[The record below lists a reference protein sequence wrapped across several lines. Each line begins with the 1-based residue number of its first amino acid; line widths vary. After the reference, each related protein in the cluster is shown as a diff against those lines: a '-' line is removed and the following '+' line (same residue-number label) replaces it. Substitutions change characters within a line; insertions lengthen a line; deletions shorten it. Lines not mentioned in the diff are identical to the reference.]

1 MAYFLSNLCP
11 LLARNRP
18 EQTLTHLPL
27 SVRSSLSYYSSSLD
41 MQSALRDSRSLYPT
55 LPCSENDTFSALDT
69 TQSTLELPYD
79 YCLGIS
85 RGRRDTLEHT
95 QQLQIDHALRVGDAL
110 TSDSLHRIPFARS
123 VTDVLKKVT
132 NESGL
137 VVSLE
142 GSWGSGKSSVLAMVE
157 ELLQEL
163 PPDERPVVVHFNPW
177 LIGDRDALLRQFL
190 SSMTKQVR
198 LADHAKDGKKVAKE
212 LKTYAKAFDILKFIP
227 GAEPWVTMV
236 KSVVESMGEMVDSVA
251 EYKTPDIE
259 ERKLALEKA
268 LRKYSR
274 RIVVLIDDI
283 DRLFPN
289 EVFEM
294 VRIIKAVGDL
304 PNVGYVLAWDSAY
317 VSAALEKLTVP
328 FASTYLDKVV
338 QVRLPIPSL
347 SFSKRIELMNKSL
360 RQLPEDAHKIYFP
373 NNDDRFAMLF
383 HSGLSEL
390 METPR
395 DIIRLH
401 DVVST
406 IEPGLRGEVHLADI
420 IGLACLM
427 TKAPAVYRLLQQC
440 PQAFVGKTPGSR
452 SDFGQP
458 EQIVQGYAVKREA
471 AFKES
476 SQKNALLEMVHWL
489 FPLVPTN
496 EDEGSSSKGT
506 VTEGHLAHPER
517 LLVAL
522 QLSMHPNDLSLVQ
535 VQQFLMQPARRS
547 SISEGLDEENCTDF
561 LNALNALSKD
571 ALPTDVVDLSIAV
584 ARLVDNGAFSRR
596 ARNGANIWE
605 TRASRNAIDTMQ
617 KLTKDESDEAL
628 AILTKKLIA
637 DPIALSVAAEL
648 AFFSY
653 GNSDADWRFKAADD
667 SRSDA
672 LATLVN
678 NVKTSFTDGTFYDK
692 SNAEMILW
700 TLSQLAPSDCCQ
712 RRLKTDTDF
721 VVPAI

>member
-1 MAYFLSNLCP
+1 
-11 LLARNRP
+11 
-18 EQTLTHLPL
+18 
-27 SVRSSLSYYSSSLD
+27 
-41 MQSALRDSRSLYPT
+41 
-55 LPCSENDTFSALDT
+55 
-69 TQSTLELPYD
+69 
-79 YCLGIS
+79 
-85 RGRRDTLEHT
+85 LEHT

-236 KSVVESMGEMVDSVA
+236 KSVVESMGETVDSVA

-458 EQIVQGYAVKREA
+458 EQIVQGYAVQREA

-489 FPLVPTN
+489 FPLVPTD
-496 EDEGSSSKGT
+496 EDEGSSGKGT

-535 VQQFLMQPARRS
+535 VQQFLTQPARRS

-628 AILTKKLIA
+628 AVLTKKLIA

-648 AFFSY
+648 AFCSY

-678 NVKTSFTDGTFYDK
+678 NVKASFTDGTFYDK
-692 SNAEMILW
+692 SSAEMILW
-700 TLSQLAPSDCCQ
+700 TLSQLTPSDCAAIFDVSLAFDPTADRFVETYLRAGVDSFKGQIYALPSNSQTLEAFVTLTDLRRRAEQ
-712 RRLKTDTDF
+712 RIQDATMELPTRAAWLAILNGGKFYGRDGS
-721 VVPAI
+721 PAER

>member
-1 MAYFLSNLCP
+1 
-11 LLARNRP
+11 
-18 EQTLTHLPL
+18 
-27 SVRSSLSYYSSSLD
+27 
-41 MQSALRDSRSLYPT
+41 
-55 LPCSENDTFSALDT
+55 
-69 TQSTLELPYD
+69 
-79 YCLGIS
+79 
-85 RGRRDTLEHT
+85 
-95 QQLQIDHALRVGDAL
+95 
-110 TSDSLHRIPFARS
+110 
-123 VTDVLKKVT
+123 
-132 NESGL
+132 
-137 VVSLE
+137 
-142 GSWGSGKSSVLAMVE
+142 
-157 ELLQEL
+157 
-163 PPDERPVVVHFNPW
+163 
-177 LIGDRDALLRQFL
+177 
-190 SSMTKQVR
+190 
-198 LADHAKDGKKVAKE
+198 
-212 LKTYAKAFDILKFIP
+212 
-227 GAEPWVTMV
+227 
-236 KSVVESMGEMVDSVA
+236 
-251 EYKTPDIE
+251 
-259 ERKLALEKA
+259 
-268 LRKYSR
+268 
-274 RIVVLIDDI
+274 
-283 DRLFPN
+283 
-289 EVFEM
+289 
-294 VRIIKAVGDL
+294 
-304 PNVGYVLAWDSAY
+304 
-317 VSAALEKLTVP
+317 
-328 FASTYLDKVV
+328 
-338 QVRLPIPSL
+338 
-347 SFSKRIELMNKSL
+347 
-360 RQLPEDAHKIYFP
+360 
-373 NNDDRFAMLF
+373 MLF